1 MAEKKKTE
9 TAEKSLKAENTMN
22 IGESIDVEALIA
34 QIKNE
39 VRAEIKEEIAAE
51 EKAKAAQQ
59 GETQGETEEQLA
71 KSNELVE
78 MYIPFVEGE
87 AREVNITLNGR
98 TTQIMRGKHVKVPRK
113 IAEIWEHSQE
123 QAIHVE
129 DVKMGHAFT
138 E

>member
-1 MAEKKKTE
+1 MAEKKKAE
-9 TAEKSLKAENTMN
+9 TAEKNLKAENTMN

-34 QIKNE
+34 QIKDE
-39 VRAEIKEEIAAE
+39 VRAEIKEDIAAE

-59 GETQGETEEQLA
+59 GETEEQLA
-71 KSNELVE
+71 KSNELVDI
-78 MYIPFVEGE
+78 YIPFVEGE

-123 QAIHVE
+123 QAMHVE
-129 DVKMGHAFT
+129 DVKKGHAFT

>member
-1 MAEKKKTE
+1 MAEKKNAE
-9 TAEKSLKAENTMN
+9 TAEKNLKAENTMN
-22 IGESIDVEALIA
+22 IGEPIDVEALIA
-34 QIKNE
+34 QIKDE

-59 GETQGETEEQLA
+59 GETEEQLA
-71 KSNELVE
+71 KSNELVDI
-78 MYIPFVEGE
+78 YIPFVEGE

-123 QAIHVE
+123 QAMHVE
-129 DVKMGHAFT
+129 DVKKGHAFT